1 MVISESEAGMCDGW
15 RERMKLDVE
24 VWAVALSC
32 DLGQVT
38 SLISV
43 FSLEDEFN
51 YPSRFMRSMKGTL
64 L

>member
-1 MVISESEAGMCDGW
+1 
-15 RERMKLDVE
+15 MKLDVE